1 MLIQDFYVEISKQPS
16 AGVACTSIEKKLW
29 HRWFPVGFTKILITS
44 FLYNTSGRL
53 FQDRQLAN
61 RFRRMCGSL
70 YSREYWEVFFLR
82 TLPANAPSLN
92 QRVFHQQEVELT
104 GFTAEQV
111 ETVVIACSEN
121 TLWIKTVDEFSGNNI
136 ITYGWDFLSRLIHW
150 YFDFLLTESN
160 LLQYFL
166 NNWWKYWY
174 DSKELYFWWFYEV
187 FSDF

>member
-70 YSREYWEVFFLR
+70 YSREYWEVFF
-82 TLPANAPSLN
+82 
-92 QRVFHQQEVELT
+92 F
-104 GFTAEQV
+104 
-111 ETVVIACSEN
+111 EN
-121 TLWIKTVDEFSGNNI
+121 TSCKCSIIKSTSISSARSRVDRLH
-136 ITYGWDFLSRLIHW
+136 GWASWNCSYSLFRK
-150 YFDFLLTESN
+150 YFVN
-160 LLQYFL
+160 Q
-166 NNWWKYWY
+166 NCGWVQW
-174 DSKELYFWWFYEV
+174 
-187 FSDF
+187 